1 VIGSSEGLAVPE
13 TFEEGHLRFRFDDSW
28 YAIKYD
34 EHPDYRERI
43 ERLDGTKAVDFVA
56 VYLDSQL
63 FLIEVKDFRG
73 HRIDNQPRLR
83 EGELAI
89 EVGQKV
95 RDTVAGIVAAYH
107 RGNDEDW
114 ERAVRRMGCRE
125 SPVRVIL
132 WLEQD
137 LPPGPPG
144 RRHNQASVL
153 IDALRNRLQW
163 LTPRILVVSLGTGNA
178 PDGLQVTNLPGA
190 GRAP

>member
-1 VIGSSEGLAVPE
+1 MPE

-56 VYLDSQL
+56 VHRDSQL

-73 HRIDNQPRLR
+73 HRIENQPRLR

-95 RDTVAGIVAAYH
+95 RDTVAGIARPTIEGTMKTGSEPCGGWV
-107 RGNDEDW
+107 
-114 ERAVRRMGCRE
+114 
-125 SPVRVIL
+125 
-132 WLEQD
+132 
-137 LPPGPPG
+137 
-144 RRHNQASVL
+144 
-153 IDALRNRLQW
+153 
-163 LTPRILVVSLGTGNA
+163 VVSLRSASFSGWNKTFLPALAVAGTIKH
-178 PDGLQVTNLPGA
+178 LF
-190 GRAP
+190 

>member
-1 VIGSSEGLAVPE
+1 MPKTYDEGR
-13 TFEEGHLRFRFDDSW
+13 LRFQFEDSW
-28 YAIKYD
+28 TVIKYD
-34 EHPDYRERI
+34 DHRDYRERI

-56 VYLDSQL
+56 VQEGSLL

-73 HRIDNQPRLR
+73 HRIENQARLR

-95 RDTVAGIVAAYH
+95 RDTIAGIMGAHH

-114 ERAVRRMGCRE
+114 GRCVERMGCGE
-125 SPVRVIL
+125 PPVRVLL
-132 WLEQD
+132 WLEHD

-144 RRHNQASVL
+144 RRKNEASVM
-153 IDALRNRLQW
+153 IDALKQKLHW
-163 LTPRILVVSLGTGNA
+163 LTTKILVVSLRTGNA